1 MDIERLLGSVVEGAL
16 AGRGKRRR
24 GALRYLKTG
33 KRSLLNTSTLLA
45 AAGVAWGLYET
56 WTQRQ
61 GAAPA
66 PGPGQPV
73 PAPVPPPAPQ
83 AAGPQVSPASPV
95 PAAALRVLRLAVSAA
110 RADGR
115 LGAAEE
121 AQLLEHA
128 RAAGADGILL
138 QELAATRALAEI
150 VGGVTAPAEREA
162 LFKLAYSIVA
172 ADEGLTGGER
182 IYLAQLAHQL
192 GLDAATAAR
201 LEREAGADIEAAARE
216 GGA

>member
-16 AGRGKRRR
+16 TARGKRRR

-33 KRSLLNTSTLLA
+33 RKSLLNAGTLLA

-56 WTQRQ
+56 WAQRQ
-61 GAAPA
+61 GAA

-73 PAPVPPPAPQ
+73 PPPVPPPLPEAVGPQ
-83 AAGPQVSPASPV
+83 APSASPAPDAV
-95 PAAALRVLRLAVSAA
+95 LRLLRLAVSAA

-121 AQLLEHA
+121 ARLLDHA

-138 QELAATRALAEI
+138 QELAATRTLAEI

-172 ADEGLTGGER
+172 ADEGVTGGER

-192 GLDAATAAR
+192 GLDAAAAAR
-201 LEREAGADIEAAARE
+201 LEREIGADIEAAAHE
-216 GGA
+216 GGT